1 MLKRKIPL
9 IFVFFLLVS
18 ISFFTLYEYKIV
30 QAEKDIYT
38 CPMHPSVIK
47 DRPGACPVCGMNLV
61 KKSVIDRSASG
72 GQVGEA
78 IKQEKMS
85 EIGSVGEEI
94 EQVTLSPT
102 QRLLA
107 NVATEPVALRDLS
120 KEIYTVGK
128 IDYDETSLAH
138 VSARIGGRVDKLY
151 VNFTGEEVKKGE
163 PLLEI
168 YSPDL
173 VSAQQE
179 YLLALNNYEKLKST
193 SLDEAAQNSKSLLTA
208 SKEKL
213 LLWGITEDQIAELE
227 TSKKVNNH
235 MVIYSPASGTVIEK
249 FVREGMY
256 VMEGENLYDIADLRN
271 VWMFGDIYESQI
283 SGVKI
288 GQEVEVKTQ
297 AYPDEVFTGRISFI
311 EPVLNPTTRTVKIR
325 ADFPNPHHMLKPE
338 MYVEVKIKS
347 GQNQNCLTIP
357 ASAVINTGHRI
368 VAWVEKEPNVFVP
381 RDVKLGEKLGDY
393 YVVLD
398 GLSEGEMVVS
408 QGGFLIDSE
417 AQLRAGMTGMP
428 GMEHAGHVENPAE
441 GGRAKMTPEE
451 MKELKIPPEAGMGK
465 PKEGERSVDTSG
477 MEGMEMKKTEEH
489 QQPSVKTAPTE
500 KKTAEGAETTA
511 VKHSSDKVTIYTCTM
526 HPEVVSGKP
535 GNCPIC
541 EMKLI
546 KKEIKKEDLDK
557 LVYTCPMHPEIRS
570 DKPRKCPIC
579 GMNLEQKE

>member
-1 MLKRKIPL
+1 M
-9 IFVFFLLVS
+9 
-18 ISFFTLYEYKIV
+18 LYEYKV
-30 QAEKDIYT
+30 GKAEKYIYT

-72 GQVGEA
+72 GQVSEA

-85 EIGSVGEEI
+85 PIGSVGEEM

-107 NVATEPVALRDLS
+107 NVATEPVTRRSLS
-120 KEIYTVGK
+120 QEIYTVGK
-128 IDYDETSLAH
+128 IDYNETNLAH
-138 VSARIGGRVDKLY
+138 VAARIGGRVDKLY
-151 VNFTGEEVKKGE
+151 VDFTGKEVEKGE

-179 YLLALNNYEKLKST
+179 YLLALNAYEKLKSS
-193 SLDEAAQNSKSLLTA
+193 SLDEPTQNSKSLLEA
-208 SKEKL
+208 SQEKL
-213 LLWGITEDQIAELE
+213 FLWGITEDQITELKE
-227 TSKKVNNH
+227 TKKVKTH
-235 MVIYSPASGTVIEK
+235 MAIYSPTSGTVIEK

-256 VMEGENLYDIADLRN
+256 VMEGENLYDIADLKN
-271 VWMFGDIYESQI
+271 VWMFGDIYESEI
-283 SGVKI
+283 SDVKI
-288 GQEVEVKTQ
+288 GQEVKVKTQ

-311 EPVLNPTTRTVKIR
+311 EPVLNPVTRTAKIR
-325 ADFPNPHHMLKPE
+325 ADFSNPHYKLKPE

-347 GQNQNCLTIP
+347 GENQNCLTIP
-357 ASAVINTGHRI
+357 ASAVINTGHM
-368 VAWVEKEPNVFVP
+368 VMAWVEKEPNVFVP

-398 GLSEGEMVVS
+398 GLSEGEMVAS

-417 AQLRAGMTGMP
+417 AQLRAGMTGMEGMP
-428 GMEHAGHVENPAE
+428 GMEHAGHV
-441 GGRAKMTPEE
+441 GKMTPEE
-451 MKELKIPPEAGMGK
+451 MKKLKIPPEAGMEK
-465 PKEGERSVDTSG
+465 PKQGEKMEDMEG
-477 MEGMEMKKTEEH
+477 MEGMEKT
-489 QQPSVKTAPTE
+489 QKQKPPSVKTTPAEE
-500 KKTAEGAETTA
+500 KTGEGQKSGE
-511 VKHSSDKVTIYTCTM
+511 VEDSSKSVSPSGMVIIYTCPM
-526 HPEVVSGKP
+526 HPEVILDKP

-541 EMKLI
+541 GMKLI

-570 DKPRKCPIC
+570 DKPGECSIC
-579 GMNLEQKE
+579 GMKLEKKE